1 MGLMTFFLLDA
12 NIEVPFSDQVL
23 LCFVRA
29 RKSDLN
35 RTLRLVCYYQYPLIL
50 ANNCINRSTFSFTF
64 KLKNYMKMTRN
75 YPDLFTNLQPA
86 RLQNVLE
93 FRHVLA
99 SPVRDNNGSRIFF
112 LKTGKNP

>member
-35 RTLRLVCYYQYPLIL
+35 RTLRLVCYYQ
-50 ANNCINRSTFSFTF
+50 
-64 KLKNYMKMTRN
+64 
-75 YPDLFTNLQPA
+75 
-86 RLQNVLE
+86 
-93 FRHVLA
+93 
-99 SPVRDNNGSRIFF
+99 
-112 LKTGKNP
+112 